1 MIRTIKSIAAVLAL
15 AALPACSTLRQHPPG
30 VDKRLLPPKSYSF
43 LPDKSVL
50 AAEEAGVSNAP
61 YWHQQTEKAIER
73 VLEKK
78 GYVRA
83 TQGRGDL
90 VIAFHRVDQ
99 WGKNLTILDNYSGYT
114 LSPKEQREQA
124 ESIARLAANVKPG
137 RERHTLVI
145 DVIDPERR
153 EVVWREMTH
162 SNASLRSK
170 AARNQKYID
179 EAVNKIL
186 KHFPQG

>member
-1 MIRTIKSIAAVLAL
+1 MIRTIKTIVAVLAVAL
-15 AALPACSTLRQHPPG
+15 LPACGTLRQSSSG
-30 VDKRLLPPKSYSF
+30 VDRRLVPPKSYSF
-43 LPDKSVL
+43 LPDKSAL
-50 AAEEAGVSNAP
+50 AAEEVGSNAP

-83 TQGRGDL
+83 KEGRGDL

-124 ESIARLAANVKPG
+124 ESIAKLVANVKPG

-162 SNASLRSK
+162 SNASLHSR

-179 EAVNKIL
+179 EAVTKIL
-186 KHFPQG
+186 RHFPQG